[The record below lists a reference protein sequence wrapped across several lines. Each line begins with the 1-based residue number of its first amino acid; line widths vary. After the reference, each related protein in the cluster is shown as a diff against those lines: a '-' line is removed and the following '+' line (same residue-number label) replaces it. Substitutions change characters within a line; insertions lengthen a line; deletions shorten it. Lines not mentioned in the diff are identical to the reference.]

1 MLMSASVSADQC
13 NTNVDA
19 FVKRIFKGVSLSL
32 DEDDLV
38 ALTDIKQGSCDS
50 SGRIYFAAYL
60 TSDISSSNLRQNQ
73 PIIFTDVVTNEG
85 GRYNA
90 STGEFTASKTGGHTF
105 FWEFLVYGG
114 GNIWLELQK
123 NDKRFAYS
131 VGHGADSFWEV
142 ASKSTIMN
150 LIKGDR
156 VKVVYHIG
164 NGTIYGAHRYT
175 GFSGFSL

>member
-1 MLMSASVSADQC
+1 NLE
-13 NTNVDA
+13 T
-19 FVKRIFKGVSLSL
+19 
-32 DEDDLV
+32 
-38 ALTDIKQGSCDS
+38 GSCASPDRVYFSAYITSHIQS
-50 SGRIYFAAYL
+50 SDL
-60 TSDISSSNLRQNQ
+60 KQDQ

-85 GRYNA
+85 EGYNA
-90 STGEFTASKTGGHTF
+90 STGEFTAPKTGGYTF

-123 NDKRFAYS
+123 NDTLFAHN

-150 LIKGDR
+150 LVKGDR
-156 VKVVYHIG
+156 VKVVYHGG
-164 NGTIYGAHRYT
+164 NGKIYGTHRYT